1 MNGEIYLNS
10 KPDEGSTFFVNL
22 KTKIL
27 RQEKHSDSIIS
38 KNTSTSTTAKP
49 LTILIVEDIKHN
61 TLLLTTILK
70 KYAKK
75 FLLAKDGI
83 EAVNIFKE
91 NADTIDIILMDL
103 KLPLLNGIEAT
114 KMIRRINKEIPIIA
128 ITASVYEQDRLQ
140 ALEAGCTDFIK
151 KPISKEVLFE
161 LIPKLISQAKI

>member
-1 MNGEIYLNS
+1 
-10 KPDEGSTFFVNL
+10 
-22 KTKIL
+22 
-27 RQEKHSDSIIS
+27 
-38 KNTSTSTTAKP
+38 
-49 LTILIVEDIKHN
+49 
-61 TLLLTTILK
+61 
-70 KYAKK
+70 
-75 FLLAKDGI
+75 LAKDGI

-161 LIPKLISQAKI
+161 LIPKLISG